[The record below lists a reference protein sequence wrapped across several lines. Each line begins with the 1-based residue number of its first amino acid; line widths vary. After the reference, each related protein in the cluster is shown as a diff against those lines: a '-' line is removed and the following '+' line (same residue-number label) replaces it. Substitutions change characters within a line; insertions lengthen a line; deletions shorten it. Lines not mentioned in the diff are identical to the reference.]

1 MKNLNYIRNCLCI
14 ITIIYIY
21 AVLTN
26 NKPKEQPKQP
36 NPYFWYEIGI
46 IKANEQISRSKYLTE
61 YEKRKIW
68 LQIDSAR
75 KVDSINI
82 SKY

>member
-1 MKNLNYIRNCLCI
+1 MKKLFVIYLIVCFILAGIINLFLFYNEF
-14 ITIIYIY
+14 
-21 AVLTN
+21 
-26 NKPKEQPKQP
+26 KEQPKQP

-46 IKANEQISRSKYLTE
+46 IKANEQISKSKFLTE

-75 KVDSINI
+75 KADSINI

>member
-1 MKNLNYIRNCLCI
+1 MKKLSLIRICLYAI
-14 ITIIYIY
+14 LFLTIFKMIEINEK
-21 AVLTN
+21 A
-26 NKPKEQPKQP
+26 KEQPKQP

-46 IKANEQISRSKYLTE
+46 IKANEQISKSKYLTE

-75 KVDSINI
+75 KADSINI
-82 SKY
+82 SK

>member
-21 AVLTN
+21 AVLIN
-26 NKPKEQPKQP
+26 NKPKEQPKHP
-36 NPYFWYEIGI
+36 NPYFLYEIGI
-46 IKANEQISRSKYLTE
+46 IKANEQISKSKFLTE

-75 KVDSINI
+75 KADSINI
-82 SKY
+82 SK